1 MSCIGENKNKF
12 PVELISK
19 LLTRLLDSR
28 LNHLEKKAEEE
39 MGKIKSV
46 SKNTNVMINE
56 LKVMNKN
63 IKPNLNNKRSIINN
77 SINFYK
83 RSNFIHRTS
92 TTKFNTTILS
102 KRSNKATTPDRVF
115 F

>member
-28 LNHLEKKAEEE
+28 LNQLEKKAEEE
-39 MGKIKSV
+39 MGKIESA

-56 LKVMNKN
+56 LQVKHLQQNLTQQFCPRDP
-63 IKPNLNNKRSIINN
+63 IKPQHLIEFVIRKLKIPKIIVLK
-77 SINFYK
+77 I
-83 RSNFIHRTS
+83 
-92 TTKFNTTILS
+92 
-102 KRSNKATTPDRVF
+102 
-115 F
+115 